1 MFLLRRGE
9 FLVAGANVV
18 LSVVAGL
25 AALWLGFG
33 MAHLRGSKV
42 RTWETQ

>member
-1 MFLLRRGE
+1 MYLMKRGE
-9 FLVAGANVV
+9 FLIGGANVV

-33 MAHLRGSKV
+33 LTALKG
-42 RTWETQ
+42 